1 MALREKIEDMIQKIF
16 AKQMEKFLQKTGASL
31 TDAKVPVVGSDAT
44 GNPLFNLSS
53 IGSADLSKLSGANAL
68 DGTIAEAIS
77 GLCRVIEV
85 PRYLELNL
93 LYGTTGTETE
103 TYLKNAHRWLNE
115 NREGLR
121 ILPKH
126 PYILKLH
133 PNVIGIGLY
142 YTYAESI
149 EYDAIYYFCFNAFI
163 FGGYVNGNWNYKIII

>member
-77 GLCRVIEV
+77 GLITS
-85 PRYLELNL
+85 LTQKGNL
-93 LYGTTGTETE
+93 YNTNIDDITVFGVYRLGDGNTSSGD
-103 TYLKNAHRWLNE
+103 H
-115 NREGLR
+115 
-121 ILPKH
+121 I
-126 PYILKLH
+126 
-133 PNVIGIGLY
+133 PNWGALIVLDMNVHDGLY
-142 YTYAESI
+142 QIHITQGGTNGVYIRNYDTQPEESW
-149 EYDAIYYFCFNAFI
+149 
-163 FGGYVNGNWNYKIII
+163 GLWYKV

>member
-31 TDAKVPVVGSDAT
+31 TDAKVPVVGSDAN
-44 GNPLFNLSS
+44 GNPLFNTSS

-77 GLCRVIEV
+77 GLCRVIKV
-85 PRYLELNL
+85 PYFVELNS

-115 NREGLR
+115 NRESLR
-121 ILPKH
+121 ILKYH
-126 PYILKLH
+126 PYILELG
-133 PNVIGIGLY
+133 PNSNGLGLY
-142 YTYAESI
+142 HTYEELNEYNSI
-149 EYDAIYYFCFNAFI
+149 YFFGFSQ
-163 FGGYVNGNWNYKIII
+163 FVKGGYINEVWNYKVLI